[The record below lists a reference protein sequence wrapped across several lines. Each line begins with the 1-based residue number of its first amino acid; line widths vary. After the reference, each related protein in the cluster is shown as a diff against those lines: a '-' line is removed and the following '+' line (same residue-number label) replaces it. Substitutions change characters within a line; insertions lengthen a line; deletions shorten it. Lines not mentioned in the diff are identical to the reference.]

1 MKTHLYCCSEPET
14 REAFGAMVP
23 GPLQFPFLLI
33 DSRITFAIKIMTRRP
48 EASKLSSLKKRN
60 TRF

>member
-23 GPLQFPFLLI
+23 DPLQFPFLLMDI
-33 DSRITFAIKIMTRRP
+33 AIKIMTRRP
-48 EASKLSSLKKRN
+48 EAVQPEKKKY
-60 TRF
+60 